1 MFKFTK
7 KKKVLNFDIR
17 ISDLFRLP
25 ARSRSGE
32 GRDFDIRI
40 SDFFLRSQNGSPAV
54 ITFCIV
60 LSLDIH

>member
-7 KKKVLNFDIR
+7 KKKGLNFDIR
-17 ISDLFRLP
+17 ISDLF
-25 ARSRSGE
+25 
-32 GRDFDIRI
+32 RI